1 MTSHVLPE
9 KVSKSFTWLVKTQN
23 PAPML
28 ALGNFKPSNFN
39 CELKL
44 TSLHDRDA
52 YVWDL
57 RTLSSIWYG
66 VTSTLCLSP
75 NYVPGGSLCG
85 VSRPQSFVAFSLS
98 LCLCASGCPS
108 VCLSAHKSF
117 CQSVH

>member
-66 VTSTLCLSP
+66 VMPVHPMSI
-75 NYVPGGSLCG
+75 G
-85 VSRPQSFVAFSLS
+85 
-98 LCLCASGCPS
+98 PS
-108 VCLSAHKSF
+108 VTPL
-117 CQSVH
+117 